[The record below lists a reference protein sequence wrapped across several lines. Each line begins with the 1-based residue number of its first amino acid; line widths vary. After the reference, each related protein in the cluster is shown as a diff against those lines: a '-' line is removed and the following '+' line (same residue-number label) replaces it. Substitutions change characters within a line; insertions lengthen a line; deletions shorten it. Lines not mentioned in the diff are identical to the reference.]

1 MPWLQIRFTVARA
14 EAPLLEAALENAGA
28 LAVTL
33 DDAGDDPLL
42 EPLPGATPLWS
53 GVRITGLFEDDPQT
67 LTLVQTLAATL
78 GRTPGDQGQMPP
90 LIERLEDRPWERI
103 WLDDFHPTRFG
114 RRLWVCPQGQPA
126 PDPEGIIVDL
136 DPGLAFGTGHHPT
149 TALCLE
155 WLDSAKLAGRTL
167 LDYGCGSGILAIAAL
182 KLGAAHAIA
191 LDHDPQAIEATR
203 RNAEAN
209 RVAECLLPCQPDDL
223 ERLGARLP
231 VDLVIANILAGPLV
245 ELSPTLLRH
254 VRPGGDLVLSGV
266 LADQVASVTAA
277 YAQGVDLDAVRT
289 REGWA
294 LIAGVRR

>member
-1 MPWLQIRFTVARA
+1 MPWLQIRFSVPRDQ
-14 EAPLLEAALENAGA
+14 APLLEAAIEGAGA

-42 EPLPGATPLWS
+42 EPAPGTLPLWR
-53 GVRITGLFEDDPQT
+53 GVRVTGLFEDDPESAK
-67 LTLVQTLAATL
+67 LVQDLAARL
-78 GRTPGDQGQMPP
+78 CAQGAPSP
-90 LIERLEDRPWERI
+90 AIERLEDRRWERV
-103 WLDDFHPTRFG
+103 WLDDFRPTRFG

-126 PDPEGIIVDL
+126 PDPEAVVVDL

-155 WLDSAKLAGRTL
+155 WLDGARLEGKTL

-203 RNAEAN
+203 ANAAAN
-209 RVAECLLPCQPDDL
+209 GVAERLSPCSPADL
-223 ERLGARLP
+223 DTLADRLP
-231 VDLVIANILAGPLV
+231 ADLVVANILAGPLV
-245 ELSPTLLRH
+245 ELAPSLLRNL
-254 VRPGGDLVLSGV
+254 RPGGNLVLSGV
-266 LADQVASVTAA
+266 LADQVPAVSAA
-277 YAQGVDLDAVRT
+277 YTPAIDWGPVRS

-294 LIAGVRR
+294 LIAGLKLNRP